1 MGEEKRNKVNRN
13 KIFVIIALT
22 IILVYV
28 CYTTY
33 LLVKQPTDTFTVE
46 KGTLYL
52 EENAEGYVIRKE
64 EVVKGENYKNG
75 MEQIAIEGEKVAKN
89 QSVFRYYSNDE
100 ENLKEQIA
108 ELDKKIEEALANEN
122 TAIYSSDLKI
132 LENQI
137 DDKIK
142 DLSELTDMNE
152 VADYKK
158 QIGDLVT
165 KKAKMAGELSPSG
178 SYIKE
183 LIEERSEYE
192 SQLNSGSEYVKAPSS
207 GVVSYRVDGLED
219 TLGAIE
225 LTSLSESYLQNLNLK
240 TGKMIAVSDESG
252 KVMDNFSCYLATIL
266 NSDKSKEAKIGDKV
280 KISFSGEREVSAEIK
295 YIRPEESGNMLIV
308 LETNEL
314 TAELIN
320 YRKLSFNLIWWSY
333 SGLKVPNQAIKEK
346 DGLQFVVKNRVGYSN
361 EILVKVL
368 RKNDNYSIVTSYTTD
383 ELKELGYSPE
393 EISSMKKINL
403 YDEIL
408 LNPKVK
414 EEK

>member
-1 MGEEKRNKVNRN
+1 MMAWRVG
-13 KIFVIIALT
+13 LS
-22 IILVYV
+22 
-28 CYTTY
+28 
-33 LLVKQPTDTFTVE
+33 
-46 KGTLYL
+46 
-52 EENAEGYVIRKE
+52 
-64 EVVKGENYKNG
+64 VVKVVIFEHLKHWY
-75 MEQIAIEGEKVAKN
+75 
-89 QSVFRYYSNDE
+89 E

-252 KVMDNFSCYLATIL
+252 KVMDNFSCYL
-266 NSDKSKEAKIGDKV
+266 DRKS
-280 KISFSGEREVSAEIK
+280 
-295 YIRPEESGNMLIV
+295 
-308 LETNEL
+308 
-314 TAELIN
+314 
-320 YRKLSFNLIWWSY
+320 
-333 SGLKVPNQAIKEK
+333 
-346 DGLQFVVKNRVGYSN
+346 VV
-361 EILVKVL
+361 
-368 RKNDNYSIVTSYTTD
+368 
-383 ELKELGYSPE
+383 
-393 EISSMKKINL
+393 
-403 YDEIL
+403 
-408 LNPKVK
+408 
-414 EEK
+414 